1 MSSENIPVSPLDIE
15 VSAQEAVNQY
25 QVTASAVDD
34 RPSILFCC
42 PGSVLDITS
51 GAALSLR
58 TILAALAKKG
68 FRAIALQATIF
79 DSPQGGEHVMK
90 AGEPQKDKPIWRTFI
105 HDVEHLIV
113 KTGSSQRRFMTCQE
127 EENYISLFRSEL
139 KNRRPDM
146 VFLWGGLTLERSIM
160 REAKDVGIPV
170 VFYLVNPG
178 YNDLSVFKD
187 VSVILT
193 DTQATADLYKKRH
206 GFDCIPV
213 GKFINSEEVC
223 FQGVRDP
230 KYITFINPSFEKG
243 VSVFMPLAKLAAERY
258 PEIKFLVVQSRGL
271 WSTAL
276 KILKFQEEDFPNV
289 KVIGHQLD
297 MRPIYGNTKAV
308 LLPSLWH
315 ESGARVI
322 AESQINGIPVIAS
335 NTGGSAELVGRGG
348 FVIDISEVVAQ
359 KKTEVVITESELIP
373 WLEAIRM
380 MWHDQNKYTTICEAV
395 KIEAKKHDVE
405 HNADQFI
412 AAVAPYILSS
422 MKDIKQ

>member
-1 MSSENIPVSPLDIE
+1 MSSDNNPMSPLDIE
-15 VSAQEAVNQY
+15 VSAREAVSQY
-25 QVTASAVDD
+25 QVTAADVDD

-105 HDVEHLIV
+105 HDVEHLII
-113 KTGSSQRRFMTCQE
+113 KTGSSQRRFMTCEE

-146 VFLWGGLTLERSIM
+146 IFLWGGLTLERSIM
-160 REAKDVGIPV
+160 REARDAGIPV

-178 YNDLSVFKD
+178 YSDLSVFKD

-206 GFDCIPV
+206 SIDCIPV
-213 GKFINSEEVC
+213 GKFINSEEVR
-223 FQGVRDP
+223 FQGGRDP

-243 VSVFMPLAKLAAERY
+243 VSIFMPLAKLAAKQY
-258 PEIKFLVVQSRGL
+258 PEIQFLVVQSRGV
-271 WSTAL
+271 WTNAL
-276 KILKFQEEDFPNV
+276 KILKYQESDFPNV

-297 MRPIYGNTKAV
+297 MRPVYGNTKAV

-335 NTGGSAELVGRGG
+335 NTGGSKELIGIGG
-348 FVIDISEVVAQ
+348 VVIDISEAVAQ
-359 KKTEVVITESELIP
+359 KKTEVVITENELAQ
-373 WLEAIRM
+373 WLEVVRM
-380 MWHDQNKYTTICEAV
+380 MWHDESRYQDYCQAV
-395 KIEAKKHDVE
+395 LIEAKKHDIE
-405 HNADQFI
+405 SNADLFI
-412 AAVAPYILSS
+412 AAVAPFILSS
-422 MKDIKQ
+422 LK